1 MSSIAHSA
9 KHLYDGGKMKAP
21 SMMSPYLS
29 PTDFG
34 RISTGDGQGINVADF
49 QRKLANFNPQFFDT
63 DFGQQRYSDL
73 ADKVGGVSDR
83 LSNIGFG
90 GRDPRFDAF
99 QQAQF
104 NIFESGAAQQ
114 RQNMASEMERRGLGN
129 SSVAMNQMGN
139 IDARLAQQ
147 KNLLGSQ
154 LGMQQLARQDQA
166 LNQSLGG
173 YGLQGRTLGQY
184 SAAQDLGLN
193 SVTAGL
199 QNLLALPAL
208 EVSALAAR
216 NAGKLPPEEEPG
228 LIGGLFDDIFG
239 GLF

>member
-1 MSSIAHSA
+1 
-9 KHLYDGGKMKAP
+9 
-21 SMMSPYLS
+21 
-29 PTDFG
+29 
-34 RISTGDGQGINVADF
+34 
-49 QRKLANFNPQFFDT
+49 
-63 DFGQQRYSDL
+63 
-73 ADKVGGVSDR
+73 
-83 LSNIGFG
+83 
-90 GRDPRFDAF
+90 
-99 QQAQF
+99 
-104 NIFESGAAQQ
+104 
-114 RQNMASEMERRGLGN
+114 MARRGLGN

-199 QNLLALPAL
+199 QNLLAKPEL
-208 EVSALAAR
+208 EIAKAAAI
-216 NAGKLPPEEEPG
+216 NAGRLPPEKEPG
-228 LIGGLFDDIFG
+228 LLGGIFG